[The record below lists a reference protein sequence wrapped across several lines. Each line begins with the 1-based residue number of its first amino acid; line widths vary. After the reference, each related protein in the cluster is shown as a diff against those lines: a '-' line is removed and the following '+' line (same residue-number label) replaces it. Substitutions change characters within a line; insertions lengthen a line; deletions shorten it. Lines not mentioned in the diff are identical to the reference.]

1 MRTVIDA
8 SCRMYR
14 VMLYLYPSRLRAEFG
29 DDMLSVFEEQLLD
42 AARSTGASLEVCRIW
57 ARTLWETAHLVTMPC
72 PAPDCRIAAISLQF
86 FGAISV
92 LFLGGGLGAPL
103 CEVKRF
109 K

>member
-8 SCRMYR
+8 SCRVYR
-14 VMLYLYPSRLRAEFG
+14 VMLHVYPSRLRAEFG
-29 DDMLSVFEEQLLD
+29 EDMLSLFEQQLLD
-42 AARSTGASLEVCRIW
+42 ARSAGGSLEVCRIW
-57 ARTLWETAHLVTMPC
+57 ARTLWETAHLITMPC

-103 CEVKRF
+103 CEVE
-109 K
+109 

>member
-72 PAPDCRIAAISLQF
+72 PAPAHCVIAAMSLLSSS
-86 FGAISV
+86 A
-92 LFLGGGLGAPL
+92 LFLFFIWAAGLARH
-103 CEVKRF
+103 CVK
-109 K
+109 